1 MFSRRSTLALFV
13 MMLLIPISSGT
24 ATAEG
29 MDDVSHFPS
38 EPEGEWYVYDV
49 ADVISNETEAE
60 WEADLRAA
68 HEESGRLV
76 RLVTIPSMCAFDT
89 YAGQYGNDHDRCRV
103 YWSFDECYDFC
114 EESFAY
120 EDSYAAR
127 MFRAYG
133 MWETEEPSMLIGVST
148 EDRRFRYVI
157 PDHSTAEQRFSGQQ
171 FEKHSWRLSDAAD
184 GYGSWED
191 GLEPHVE
198 FGLLVSEGKTAPYP
212 FAVQAL
218 LLAGVLTGVLSIL
231 VGFGG
236 IARLSSAT
244 MAAKN
249 RLSLGCYREMAVL
262 IHARLTLDGNFG
274 AMERYRGHIEAIEK
288 QMAEF
293 YDVVKEVHEAPMAH
307 EVPLTEYEERRLRKV
322 LVEIEACF
330 EEMGSTVQKSAKVES
345 AVAFEP
351 LDYEQ
356 DIEQIHTQAMVCRRP
371 GSRSPSCLGGFVVA
385 GVFVAACFVEQGVAW
400 LSVSGY
406 RCSLGAGMEGFTALL
421 TGLIPLGLG
430 VVLHSRVA
438 AAARGAD
445 AHRATTVDFAALD
458 WPDFGAAVAGGYDA
472 MLVGHDEHGSPITK
486 CIAHILTPM
495 AAAAAAAA
503 VAAAAAAVAAAVA
516 AFWRRVRIAVA
527 VLFVQAGATVR
538 NGLRVACPT

>member
-1 MFSRRSTLALFV
+1 MFSRRSTLALLV
-13 MMLLIPISSGT
+13 MMLLIPLSSGT
-24 ATAEG
+24 AAAEG
-29 MDDVSHFPS
+29 MDDVSNFPP

-60 WEADLRAA
+60 WEADLRVA

-89 YAGQYGNDHDRCRV
+89 HTDEYGDLLCTVD
-103 YWSFDECYDFC
+103 WAFDECYDFC
-114 EESFAY
+114 DGNFAY

-148 EDRRFRYVI
+148 EDRRFRYVM
-157 PDHSTAEQRFSGQQ
+157 PDHTTAEQRFSGQQ

-198 FGLLVSEGKTAPYP
+198 FGLLVSEGKTVPYP
-212 FAVQAL
+212 MAVQAL
-218 LLAGVLTGVLSIL
+218 LIAGVLTGVGVIIMM
-231 VGFGG
+231 GFGLTQANLTTMP
-236 IARLSSAT
+236 ARS
-244 MAAKN
+244 
-249 RLSLGCYREMAVL
+249 RLSLGASRNMAVL

-288 QMAEF
+288 QMATF
-293 YDVVKEVHEAPMAH
+293 YDIVTGVREAPKAH
-307 EVPLTEYEERRLRKV
+307 EVPIREYEYDELRKV

-330 EEMGSTVQKSAKVES
+330 REMGLHRSEERQKVES

-351 LDYEQ
+351 LDYGQ
-356 DIEQIHTQAMVCRRP
+356 DIEQIHTKLDGLSTTWKQIRLPAWA
-371 GSRSPSCLGGFVVA
+371 GFVVA

-406 RCSLGAGMEGFTALL
+406 HFAALGAGMEGFTALL
-421 TGLIPLGLG
+421 TGLIPLGIG
-430 VVLHSRVA
+430 VVLHSRVT
-438 AAARGAD
+438 AAARGGDVPA
-445 AHRATTVDFAALD
+445 RGATTVDFAALG
-458 WPDFGAAVAGGYDA
+458 WPVFGASMAGGYDA
-472 MLVGHDEHGSPITK
+472 MLVGHDEHGSPIYEMHQTYSDSDGGGGGGGG
-486 CIAHILTPM
+486 CGGGGCGGGGCGGGGG
-495 AAAAAAAA
+495 
-503 VAAAAAAVAAAVA
+503 
-516 AFWRRVRIAVA
+516 F
-527 VLFVQAGATVR
+527 
-538 NGLRVACPT
+538 

>member
-1 MFSRRSTLALFV
+1 MFSRRSTLALLV
-13 MMLLIPISSGT
+13 MMLLIPLSSGM
-24 ATAEG
+24 AAAEG
-29 MDDVSHFPS
+29 MDDVLNFPP

-89 YAGQYGNDHDRCRV
+89 YTNEYGDLLCTVD
-103 YWSFDECYDFC
+103 WAFDECYDFC
-114 EESFAY
+114 DGNFAY

-148 EDRRFRYVI
+148 EDRRFRYVM
-157 PDHSTAEQRFSGQQ
+157 PDHTTAEQRFSGQQ

-198 FGLLVSEGKTAPYP
+198 FGLLVSEGKTVPYP
-212 FAVQAL
+212 LAVQL
-218 LLAGVLTGVLSIL
+218 TLIGGVLMGVLSIMVGLARMGQVNL
-231 VGFGG
+231 V
-236 IARLSSAT
+236 T
-244 MAAKN
+244 MPAKN

-288 QMAEF
+288 QMGTFHDIVTGVRGLNEPSMA
-293 YDVVKEVHEAPMAH
+293 HEAP
-307 EVPLTEYEERRLRKV
+307 LKEYEEEELTKI

-330 EEMGSTVQKSAKVES
+330 GEMCLHRSAARQEVES

-351 LDYEQ
+351 LEYGD
-356 DIEQIHTQAMVCRRP
+356 DIELMHTHIDALSSTWRKIRAPV
-371 GSRSPSCLGGFVVA
+371 SVGFLLA
-385 GVFVAACFVEQGVAW
+385 GVFVAACFVEQGVAL
-400 LSVSGY
+400 LSVSPY
-406 RCSLGAGMEGFTALL
+406 HFALQAGNIWPLFG
-421 TGLIPLGLG
+421 GLIPLFFGLVMSG
-430 VVLHSRVA
+430 IVVGATQVYGFP
-438 AAARGAD
+438 ARGTA
-445 AHRATTVDFAALD
+445 TVDFAALD
-458 WPDFGAAVAGGYDA
+458 WTDFGASMARGYEA
-472 MLVGHDEHGSPITK
+472 TMVGHDEYGSP
-486 CIAHILTPM
+486 LYELN
-495 AAAAAAAA
+495 
-503 VAAAAAAVAAAVA
+503 
-516 AFWRRVRIAVA
+516 RVVHDSGDSDSGGGCGGGGCGGGGCGGGGG
-527 VLFVQAGATVR
+527 F
-538 NGLRVACPT
+538 

>member
-1 MFSRRSTLALFV
+1 MFSRRSTLALLV

-24 ATAEG
+24 AAAEA
-29 MDDVSHFPS
+29 MDDVSNFPP

-89 YAGQYGNDHDRCRV
+89 YAGQYGNDHDRCRA
-103 YWSFDECYDFC
+103 YWSFDECYDLC

-133 MWETEEPSMLIGVST
+133 MWDTEEPSMLIGVST
-148 EDRRFRYVI
+148 EDRRFRYVM
-157 PDHSTAEQRFSGQQ
+157 PDHSTSEQRFSGQQ

-212 FAVQAL
+212 LAVQL
-218 LLAGVLTGVLSIL
+218 TLIGGVLMGVLSIMVGLARMTQTNL
-231 VGFGG
+231 V
-236 IARLSSAT
+236 T
-244 MAAKN
+244 MPAKN

-288 QMAEF
+288 QMGKFRDIVTGVRGLNEASLA
-293 YDVVKEVHEAPMAH
+293 HEAPL
-307 EVPLTEYEERRLRKV
+307 EEYEEEELTKM

-330 EEMGSTVQKSAKVES
+330 EEMGLHRSAARQEVES

-351 LDYEQ
+351 MVYGD
-356 DIEQIHTQAMVCRRP
+356 DIEHIHTHTDALSSTWRKIRAPV
-371 GSRSPSCLGGFVVA
+371 SAGFLLA
-385 GVFVAACFVEQGVAW
+385 GVFVAACFVEQDVAL
-400 LSVSGY
+400 LSVSPY
-406 RCSLGAGMEGFTALL
+406 HFALQTGNIWPL
-421 TGLIPLGLG
+421 FGGLIPLFFGLVMSG
-430 VVLHSRVA
+430 VVVGA
-438 AAARGAD
+438 TQVYEFPARGT
-445 AHRATTVDFAALD
+445 TTVDFAALG
-458 WPDFGAAVAGGYDA
+458 WTDFGASMAQGYEA
-472 MLVGHDEHGSPITK
+472 TMVGHDEHGSPIYEMHRTYSDSDGGGGGGG
-486 CIAHILTPM
+486 CGGGGCGGGGCGGGGG
-495 AAAAAAAA
+495 
-503 VAAAAAAVAAAVA
+503 
-516 AFWRRVRIAVA
+516 F
-527 VLFVQAGATVR
+527 
-538 NGLRVACPT
+538 